1 MLAMSKQ
8 ESDQKREKSRPR
20 ALLREWRIH
29 QGLTLQE
36 VGDRMGIHRSQVS
49 NWETGFRS
57 MPEKKMLAYCEAIG
71 VDIARIYQMPDAQSI
86 DELLENATPEQKS
99 KAYLLVKVFLNKE

>member
-8 ESDQKREKSRPR
+8 ELDSKREKSRPR
-20 ALLREWRIH
+20 AMLREWRIH

-57 MPEKKMLAYCEAIG
+57 MPEKKLIAYCEAIG
-71 VDIARIYQMPDAQSI
+71 VDVARIYQMPDAQSI
-86 DELLENATPEQKS
+86 DALLEGATPEQKS
-99 KAYLLVKVFLNKE
+99 KAYLMVKLLLGQD